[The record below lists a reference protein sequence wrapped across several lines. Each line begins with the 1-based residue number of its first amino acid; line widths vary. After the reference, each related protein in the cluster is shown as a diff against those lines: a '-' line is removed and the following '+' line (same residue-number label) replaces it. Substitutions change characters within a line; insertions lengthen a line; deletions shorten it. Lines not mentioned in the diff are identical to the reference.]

1 MKYYRIAATML
12 LSLAATMLLSLA
24 ALLVI
29 VVRESVSVVD
39 TAVFASILLVGMG
52 TIVVLVV
59 TSLREDAEAEIH
71 KIDA

>member
-1 MKYYRIAATML
+1 MKSYRVAITMF
-12 LSLAATMLLSLA
+12 LSLA

-29 VVRESVSVVD
+29 VVRESVSAVD

>member
-12 LSLAATMLLSLA
+12 LSLAA
-24 ALLVI
+24 LLVI
-29 VVRESVSVVD
+29 NLRESVSAVD